1 MIKRPFFVLGA
12 PTDAMIT
19 ELIKFQPDAIFVNA
33 SFETFLKT
41 NSVEPKQF
49 DVHGMPTNF
58 RAHADDPNKRQAG
71 VDIKNVESFKLAQ
84 TNVSEAVKDLME
96 GKKYKKCNVFF
107 ASVPR
112 SKRPFRIFI
121 DKETGKTVING
132 NGNSYI
138 EQTDLDTFFK
148 QIVLPEFHSS
158 NEELTETILKYS
170 PQHKASYVVDTLSVI
185 SACLADTDAGH
196 AKQKN
201 LWDRYNVDVEVKK
214 GMYTYDTKRNKHDIF
229 HGAKDSEPEKGVDF
243 CRVVSCEKKDN
254 GNIWSYRTREI
265 DALIIET
272 KNLMDTFAHR
282 YPTRRSKKW
291 DEAFV
296 WHDTFLNDIDDP
308 VAISMIKKL
317 TNGEVKECKNYAIVA
332 SSKMEL
338 KTPSDF
344 TAMVSNLK
352 F

>member
-19 ELIKFQPDAIFVNA
+19 ELNKFQPDAIFVNA
-33 SFETFLKT
+33 SFETFLNT
-41 NSVEPKQF
+41 TSVEPKKF
-49 DVHGMPTNF
+49 DVHDMPTNF

-71 VDIKNVESFKLAQ
+71 FDIKNVESFKLAQ
-84 TNVSEAVKDLME
+84 KNVSEAVKDLME
-96 GKKYKKCNVFF
+96 GKKYNKCNVFF

-112 SKRPFRIFI
+112 SKRPFRIYV
-121 DKETGKTVING
+121 DETGKTVIND

-138 EQTDLDTFFK
+138 EQPDLDTFFK
-148 QIVLPEFHSS
+148 QIVLPEFGSS
-158 NEELTETILKYS
+158 NEELTKTILKYS
-170 PQHKASYVVDTLSVI
+170 PEHKASYVVDTLSVI

-196 AKQKN
+196 AKQKK
-201 LWDRYNVDVEVKK
+201 LWDRYNLDVQVKK

-243 CRVVSCEKKDN
+243 CRVVSCDETDN
-254 GNIWSYRTREI
+254 GNIWSYKTSEI
-265 DALIIET
+265 GALIGKT
-272 KNLMDTFAHR
+272 KGLMATFAHR
-282 YPTRRSKKW
+282 YPTRHSKKW

-317 TNGEVKECKNYAIVA
+317 TSGEVKECKNYTIVA
-332 SSKMEL
+332 
-338 KTPSDF
+338 TSDF

>member
-1 MIKRPFFVLGA
+1 MLGA

-33 SFETFLKT
+33 SFETFVKT
-41 NSVEPKQF
+41 NSVEPEQF

-71 VDIKNVESFKLAQ
+71 VHIKNVESFKLAQ

-112 SKRPFRIFI
+112 SKRPFRIYV
-121 DKETGKTVING
+121 DKETGKTVIND

-138 EQTDLDTFFK
+138 GQGGLDTFFK

-170 PQHKASYVVDTLSVI
+170 PEHQASYVVDTLSVI

-196 AKQKN
+196 AKQKD
-201 LWDRYNVDVEVKK
+201 LWDRYAVDVQVQK

-229 HGAKDSEPEKGVDF
+229 HGAKEPENEVDF
-243 CRVVSCEKKDN
+243 CRVMRCEKKDN
-254 GNIWSYRTREI
+254 GNIWSYRTRAI
-265 DALIIET
+265 GKLIGKT
-272 KNLMDTFAHR
+272 KDLMATFAHR

-296 WHDTFLNDIDDP
+296 WHDKFLNDIDDP

-317 TNGEVKECKNYAIVA
+317 TNGEVKECKNYEIVA
-332 SSKMEL
+332 EGSSKMGV